1 MTCVGIQVFPVI
13 STMSFANVLAVKLCE
28 SIQTHAEIGFC
39 TPSLEAAVLSV
50 LFNLHLSS
58 RLSTQQS
65 LGEDVNQDLLCCTK
79 FYQELVELF
88 CVLFLLAINK

>member
-1 MTCVGIQVFPVI
+1 MTYVGIQVFPVI
-13 STMSFANVLAVKLCE
+13 STISFANVLAVNQFKLMP
-28 SIQTHAEIGFC
+28 EIGFC

-65 LGEDVNQDLLCCTK
+65 LVEDVDLDLLCCTK
-79 FYQELVELF
+79 FYQELVDLF
-88 CVLFLLAINK
+88 CVLFLLAINM